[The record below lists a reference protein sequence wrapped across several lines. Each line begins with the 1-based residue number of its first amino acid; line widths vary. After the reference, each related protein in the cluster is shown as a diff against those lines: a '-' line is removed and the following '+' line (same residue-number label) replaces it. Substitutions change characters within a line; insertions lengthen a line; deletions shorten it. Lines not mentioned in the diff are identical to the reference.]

1 MSRRRRKDTEVS
13 LFPFLSV
20 LACVIGTLVLLLSAI
35 AVGGMGERSLDQ
47 VRLSERFEA
56 AQIFIAGGR
65 ALLEEYEAQL
75 QLREDAAKDDQKLG
89 RQLSGLGLN
98 PNISLDELKALVQV
112 EQEFADVS
120 EEGRRLAA
128 QSEELAAS
136 TLRSNDKLGEL
147 GAARLRAP
155 ILIDPSGIGPNYR
168 PYLVECT
175 AEYLELH
182 RTKGDF
188 SFRIPTIEIS
198 RSPQYKK
205 FLRRVRA
212 ISKGLVIFMIRPEGV
227 KTFKSAEAVAHQ
239 FKVRN
244 AKLPLPGQ
252 GKLDFGLM
260 QEVAQ

>member
-20 LACVIGTLVLLLSAI
+20 LACVIGTLVLLLSAV

-56 AQIFIAGGR
+56 AQIFIAGGS

-75 QLREDAAKDDQKLG
+75 QLREEAAKDQQKLG

-98 PNISLDELKALVQV
+98 PNISLDELKALVEL
-112 EQEFADVS
+112 EQEFAELR
-120 EEGRRLAA
+120 EEGRRLEA

-136 TLRSNDKLGEL
+136 TRRSNDKLGEL

-198 RSPQYKK
+198 RSPEYKK

-227 KTFKSAEAVAHQ
+227 KTFQSAEAVALQ

-260 QEVAQ
+260 QGVAQ

>member
-1 MSRRRRKDTEVS
+1 
-13 LFPFLSV
+13 
-20 LACVIGTLVLLLSAI
+20 
-35 AVGGMGERSLDQ
+35 MGERSLDQ

-56 AQIFIAGGR
+56 AQIFIAGGS

-75 QLREDAAKDDQKLG
+75 QLREEAAKDQQKLG

-98 PNISLDELKALVQV
+98 PNISLDELKALVEL
-112 EQEFADVS
+112 EQEFAELR
-120 EEGRRLAA
+120 EEGRRLEA

-136 TLRSNDKLGEL
+136 TRRSNDKLGEL

-198 RSPQYKK
+198 RSPEYKK

-227 KTFKSAEAVAHQ
+227 KTFQSAEAVALQ

-260 QEVAQ
+260 QGVAQ